1 MSRKK
6 PEKKEISQE
15 WLTTYSDMVTLV
27 LTFFVLL
34 YSYSLVDIAKFKA
47 AANSIAT
54 ALNNGSNQMF
64 QLNDNS
70 KSGDA
75 PIVGDNT
82 KANSGQQAKS
92 QDNDIY
98 TTVSQFV
105 KDNSLEKY
113 VTIIQGNRGVYIQF
127 NDEILFDPGKDEIKS
142 EGIPSLNKISE
153 LISKLG
159 NQIVIEGYTDNVPI
173 SGSKFNSNW
182 ELSAARAL
190 SVLKYMTEIRGL
202 NPKRFSI
209 AGYGEYS
216 PIASNDTPPGRQKN
230 RRVNIL
236 ILSKDEDS
244 AK

>member
-47 AANSIAT
+47 AAKSIST
-54 ALNNGSNQMF
+54 ALNNGSSQMF

-70 KSGDA
+70 KSGDV
-75 PIVGDNT
+75 PIVGDDT
-82 KANSGQQAKS
+82 KKSSSEQAGS
-92 QDNDIY
+92 QTKDMY
-98 TTVSQFV
+98 TTVSEFV
-105 KDNSLEKY
+105 KDNKLENF
-113 VTIIQGNRGVYIQF
+113 VTIKQGDRGVYIQF
-127 NDEILFDPGKDEIKS
+127 KDEILFDTGQDEIKA
-142 EGIPSLNKISE
+142 EGIPSLNKISD
-153 LISKLG
+153 LINRLTNK
-159 NQIVIEGYTDNVPI
+159 IVIEGHTDNVPI
-173 SGSKFNSNW
+173 SDSKFKSNW
-182 ELSAARAL
+182 ELSSARAL
-190 SVLKYMTEIRGL
+190 SVLNYMTEVRGL
-202 NPKRFSI
+202 NPERFSI

-216 PIASNDTPPGRQKN
+216 PITSNDTPAGRQQN

-236 ILSKDEDS
+236 ILTKNEDS